1 MLAQLKKLLAEKI
14 NQATGLSQLDIL
26 KSLEVPKNEA
36 FGHLAWPVFSYA
48 KTQSKNSVEVAQ
60 ELKVQLISHLPQ
72 VENIEVVGGFLNF
85 KFQPQILNETLFKT
99 LINSTQLSKN
109 DLGQNKTVVID
120 FSSPNV
126 AKKMHVGH
134 LRATIIGQALS
145 NLHKICGYQV
155 VGLNHLGDW
164 GTQFGKLAW
173 SVQKWGHDL
182 GDRLWTIEGLLELYV
197 RFHDEAERHPHM
209 EVEASETFLRLER
222 GDREVQELWKKIV
235 EVSLED
241 YTRLY
246 KILNVTHEKI
256 IGESFYNDR
265 LQSVIELLKE
275 KNLLVE
281 SEGAQVVKFP
291 ESENLSPCLI
301 QKSDGASLYA
311 TRDLASALYRKNE
324 LNGDLLVYVVGADQ
338 ALHFKQVFRV
348 LDMCGFSWA
357 KNCHHVSFGL
367 YRFKEG
373 KMSTR
378 KGRVIHL
385 EDVLNTAIELVQEVF
400 KQKGRSPEASL
411 GTIQDVAIGA
421 VIFNDLMNDRVKNVE
436 FDWDRAISTEGDSGP
451 YVQYTAVRCK
461 SLLRKKPDYQFDP
474 KFSVNEWNVSE
485 VSLIFRLSQFA
496 ETVKASCQ
504 QFKPNLTAQYLLQV
518 CSQFSHFYHE
528 NRVLDEPKPIEL
540 RRLHLVY
547 LTEKVLSE
555 GLGLLGIQCP
565 DQM

>member
-1 MLAQLKKLLAEKI
+1 MLAQLKTLLAEKI
-14 NQATGLSQLDIL
+14 NQATGLSHLDIY
-26 KSLEVPKNEA
+26 KSLEVPKNES

-48 KTQSKNSVEVAQ
+48 KAQGKNPNEVAQ
-60 ELKVQLISHLPQ
+60 QLKTDLSSFLPQ
-72 VENIEVVGGFLNF
+72 IQSIEVVGGFLNF
-85 KFQPQILNETLFKT
+85 KFLPQVLNESLFKA
-99 LINSTQLSKN
+99 LSNSTQLSKN
-109 DLGQNKTVVID
+109 DLGQAKTVVID

-145 NLHKICGYQV
+145 NLHKACGYEV

-173 SVQKWGHDL
+173 SVKRWGSEL
-182 GDRLWTIEGLLELYV
+182 GDKLWTIEGLLELYV
-197 RFHDEAERHPHM
+197 RFHDEAEKHPHM

-222 GDREVQELWKKIV
+222 GDQEIKKLWTKIV

-241 YTRLY
+241 YSRLY
-246 KILNVTHEKI
+246 KILNVTHEKT

-265 LQSVIELLKE
+265 LLSVIQLLE
-275 KNLLVE
+275 SKNLLVE
-281 SEGAQVVKFP
+281 SEGARVVKFP
-291 ESENLSPCLI
+291 ENENLSPCLI

-311 TRDLASALYRKNE
+311 TRDLASALFRKND
-324 LNGDLLVYVVGADQ
+324 LKGDLLVYVVGADQ

-348 LDMCGFSWA
+348 LEMCDFAWA

-385 EDVLNTAIELVQEVF
+385 EDVLSTAIELVEGVF
-400 KQKGRSPEASL
+400 KEKGRNIEDSRT
-411 GTIQDVAIGA
+411 TIQDVAIGA

-461 SLLRKKPDYQFDP
+461 SLLRKKPGYQFDP
-474 KFSVNEWNVSE
+474 HFSAKDWNESE
-485 VSLIFRLSQFA
+485 LSLIFRLSQFA

-504 QFKPNLTAQYLLQV
+504 QFKPNLLAQYLLQV

-528 NRVLDEPKPIEL
+528 NRVLDEPLAIEM

-555 GLGLLGIQCP
+555 GLGLLGIKCP
-565 DQM
+565 EQM